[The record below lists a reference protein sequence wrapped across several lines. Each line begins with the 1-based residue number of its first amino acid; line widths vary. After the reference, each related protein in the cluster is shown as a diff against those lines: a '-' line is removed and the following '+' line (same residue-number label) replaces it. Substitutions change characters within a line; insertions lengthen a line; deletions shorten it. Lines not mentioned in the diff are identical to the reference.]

1 MFAVIQVPVLEESS
15 FQWLII
21 FKSPKPS
28 ILQVVMS
35 VVIFLPLFL
44 TKVSNTNLWAT
55 TKPKKKNKEKKE
67 KKNPEPKKINPN
79 F

>member
-1 MFAVIQVPVLEESS
+1 
-15 FQWLII
+15 
-21 FKSPKPS
+21 
-28 ILQVVMS
+28 MS

-67 KKNPEPKKINPN
+67 KKNPEPKKKNPN